1 MSQGTTLVVPITRFF
16 LLTRTGF
23 SRRYRSPKEFF
34 NCLFSRAE
42 SQRLFVFVITSGV
55 QSARELLFAS
65 KHMTVATN
73 TTTFTRIGIELRPPA
88 VRIRLNNPPLNVI
101 DVPMMDEL
109 RAALEQIESRPE
121 ISVIVFCG
129 AENAFSGGVDIAAH
143 TPEKVREMLTG
154 FHHVIRSLVSSGKL
168 TIASVRRHCLGGG
181 AELALMCDMVY
192 ASPDSV
198 WGFPEIKLACYA
210 PVASV
215 ALSAIV
221 GQKLAAELLLTG
233 RTLSGEEALAAGLV
247 NGLADDPETL
257 VAECVQRVSQLS
269 PAALRLAK
277 KAFYA
282 WDAIHFDKGLARA
295 EQIYF
300 DELMKTADAQEGI
313 VAFIERRRPKWV
325 GR

>member
-1 MSQGTTLVVPITRFF
+1 
-16 LLTRTGF
+16 
-23 SRRYRSPKEFF
+23 
-34 NCLFSRAE
+34 
-42 SQRLFVFVITSGV
+42 
-55 QSARELLFAS
+55 
-65 KHMTVATN
+65 MTISTN
-73 TTTFTRIGIELRPPA
+73 STFTRITVELRPPA
-88 VRIRLNNPPLNVI
+88 ARVTLNNPPLNVI
-101 DVPMMDEL
+101 DIPMMEEL
-109 RAALEQIESRPE
+109 RAALEQIEMRPE
-121 ISVIVFCG
+121 ISAIVFAG
-129 AENAFSGGVDIAAH
+129 SEKAFSSGVDVAAH
-143 TPEKVREMLTG
+143 TPDKVRGMLAD
-154 FHHVIRSLVSSGKL
+154 FHSVIRSVLSNSKL

-221 GQKLAAELLLTG
+221 GQKLAAELLLTD
-233 RTLSGEEALAAGLV
+233 RTLTGEEALAAGLV

-257 VAECVQRVSQLS
+257 VSECLQRVSQLS
-269 PAALRLAK
+269 SAALRLAK

-295 EQIYF
+295 EQIYN

-313 VAFIERRRPKWV
+313 AAFMERRRPKWT
-325 GR
+325 GK